1 MTIIPHMYIFP
12 ILAAYPNLNFLQML
26 LMNISLI
33 FPHLLT
39 KFFKC
44 LFSYKYLNNVY
55 NLIDL
60 CYSYTIGHTT
70 IARKVCK
77 AIWVYFKKRMFSCIF
92 QRKIVGNICNNI
104 K

>member
-44 LFSYKYLNNVY
+44 LFSYKYLSNVY

-77 AIWVYFKKRMFSCIF
+77 AIWVYFKKRMFFCIF